1 MNVFHSVIFVKT
13 AQTKHL
19 DKSHWNMTKLP
30 LLGKTLNELKTIAV
44 ELGMPAFTGKQLAD
58 WIYKKRITS
67 IDEMSNISLQ
77 NRNLLNEKY
86 EIGRSIPVESQ
97 VSVDGTIKYLF
108 RTHKNQF
115 IESVYIPEEDRAT
128 LCVSSQVGCKMNCL
142 FCMTGKQG
150 FSSQLTPTEIINQ
163 YYSIPESEKLTNIVF
178 MGMGEPMD
186 NLDNLLT
193 SLEIMTS
200 DYGMGWSPKRVTV
213 STIGILPKMISF
225 LEKSTC
231 HLAVSM
237 HTPFADE
244 RLKLMPVQKAYPI
257 ESVIEELKKHD
268 FSKQRRVSFEYIM
281 FNGLNDTMRH
291 AIAVAKL
298 LKDIPCRVNLIRY
311 HKIPEIDLDSSDEAR
326 MVSFRD
332 YLTNNG
338 VMTTIRKSRGED
350 IFAACGMLSSL
361 KHS

>member
-1 MNVFHSVIFVKT
+1 
-13 AQTKHL
+13 
-19 DKSHWNMTKLP
+19 MTKLP